1 MLHRRLSILREQ
13 SVRLVTFTDATGAR
27 VGALDASGAVRDI
40 TAADASLPRDML
52 ALIAANRL
60 ADIAA
65 AAAKAPVVSE
75 ARLLAPIPRTPKN
88 IFCVGK
94 NYHEHAREFAG
105 SGFDGGAKDVVP
117 PFPVVFSKPHTSII
131 ATGEPILS
139 HLDPT
144 GGLDYEGELAVVIG
158 KGGRGI
164 SKTAA
169 LSHVFG
175 YTIINDVTARHLQKR
190 HSQWI
195 LGKGLDSFCPM
206 GPAILT
212 ADDVPDP
219 TKLILTTWV
228 NGQQRQHAPV
238 SDLIFDI
245 PTLIEAISAAITLE
259 PGDVIATGTP
269 AGVGIGFS
277 PPVFLASGDV
287 VRIEVP
293 GIGVLE
299 NRVV

>member
-1 MLHRRLSILREQ
+1 M
-13 SVRLVTFTDATGAR
+13 RLVTFTDGMGTR

-40 TAADASLPRDML
+40 TALDPSLPRDML
-52 ALIAANRL
+52 GLIASGR
-60 ADIAA
+60 IAA
-65 AAAKAPVVSE
+65 GRVPAVMEAPIVTE
-75 ARLLAPIPRTPKN
+75 ARLLAPIPRPPKN
-88 IFCVGK
+88 VFCVGK
-94 NYHEHAREFAG
+94 NYHEHAKEFAG

-131 ATGEPILS
+131 ATGEPILG

-144 GGLDYEGELAVVIG
+144 GGLDYEGELGVVIG

-164 SKTAA
+164 TKADA
-169 LSHVFG
+169 LKHVFG

-212 ADDVPDP
+212 ADEVPDP
-219 TKLILTTWV
+219 TALTLTTWV
-228 NGQQRQHAPV
+228 NGEQRQHAPV
-238 SDLIFDI
+238 SDLIFDV

-269 AGVGIGFS
+269 AGVGIGFT
-277 PPVFLASGDV
+277 PPRFLASGDV

-293 GIGVLE
+293 GIGTLE
-299 NRVV
+299 NRVA

>member
-1 MLHRRLSILREQ
+1 M
-13 SVRLVTFTDATGAR
+13 RLVTFMREGRVQHEIGALAPDGAVLELAAVEPALKGETMVDLAGAEPALLERLRAALPRAPKVAGAR
-27 VGALDASGAVRDI
+27 LC
-40 TAADASLPRDML
+40 
-52 ALIAANRL
+52 
-60 ADIAA
+60 
-65 AAAKAPVVSE
+65 
-75 ARLLAPIPRTPKN
+75 APIPRPPKN
-88 IFCVGK
+88 VFCVGK
-94 NYHEHAREFAG
+94 NYHEHAKEFAG

-117 PFPVVFSKPHTSII
+117 PFPVVFSKPHTAII
-131 ATGEPILS
+131 ATGEPILGD
-139 HLDPT
+139 LDPT

-164 SKTAA
+164 RKADA
-169 LSHVFG
+169 LKHVFG
-175 YTIINDVTARHLQKR
+175 YTIVNDVTARHLQKR

-212 ADDVPDP
+212 ADEVPDP
-219 TKLILTTWV
+219 TQLVLTTWV
-228 NGQQRQHAPV
+228 NGEHRQKAPV
-238 SDLIFDI
+238 ADLIFDV

-277 PPVFLASGDV
+277 PPRFLAKGDV
-287 VRIEVP
+287 IRIEIT

-299 NRVV
+299 NRVA

>member
-1 MLHRRLSILREQ
+1 M
-13 SVRLVTFTDATGAR
+13 RLVTFTRPGR
-27 VGALDASGAVRDI
+27 LQQHVGALADDGTVLDLGAAEAMVRGQ
-40 TAADASLPRDML
+40 TML
-52 ALIAANRL
+52 T
-60 ADIAA
+60 IAA
-65 AAAKAPVVSE
+65 AEPALLDRLRAAVAKAPAVPD
-75 ARLLAPIPRTPKN
+75 ARLCAPIPRTPKN

-94 NYHEHAREFAG
+94 NYHEHAKEFAG

-139 HLDPT
+139 QMDPT
-144 GGLDYEGELAVVIG
+144 GGLDYEGELGVVIG
-158 KGGRGI
+158 QGGRGI
-164 SKTAA
+164 AKADA
-169 LSHVFG
+169 LKHVFG
-175 YTIINDVTARHLQKR
+175 YTIVNDVTARHLQKR

-195 LGKGLDSFCPM
+195 LGKGLDSFAPM

-212 ADDVPDP
+212 ADAVPDP
-219 TKLILTTWV
+219 TKLVLTTWV
-228 NGQQRQHAPV
+228 NGEQRQHAPV

-269 AGVGIGFS
+269 AGVGIGFN
-277 PPVFLASGDV
+277 PPKFMKPGDV

-299 NRVV
+299 NPVA

>member
-1 MLHRRLSILREQ
+1 M
-13 SVRLVTFTDATGAR
+13 RLVTFTDGMGAR
-27 VGALDASGAVRDI
+27 VGALDASGQVLDF
-40 TAADASLPRDML
+40 TAMDSSLPREML
-52 ALIAANRL
+52 GLIASGRIPS
-60 ADIAA
+60 IAG
-65 AAAKAPVVSE
+65 APVVTE

-88 IFCVGK
+88 VFCVGK
-94 NYHEHAREFAG
+94 NYHEHAKEFAG

-131 ATGEPILS
+131 ATGEPILG

-144 GGLDYEGELAVVIG
+144 GGLDYEGELGVVIG

-164 SKTAA
+164 AKADA
-169 LSHVFG
+169 LKHVFG

-212 ADDVPDP
+212 ADEVPDP
-219 TKLILTTWV
+219 TALTLTTWV
-228 NGQQRQHAPV
+228 NGEQRQHAPV
-238 SDLIFDI
+238 SDLIFNI

-269 AGVGIGFS
+269 AGVGIGFN
-277 PPVFLASGDV
+277 PPRFLASGDL

-299 NRVV
+299 NRVA

>member
-1 MLHRRLSILREQ
+1 M
-13 SVRLVTFTDATGAR
+13 RLVTFTDGMGAR
-27 VGALDASGAVRDI
+27 VGALDSSGAVRDI
-40 TAADASLPRDML
+40 TAVDASLPRDML
-52 ALIAANRL
+52 GLIASGRMPSIGA
-60 ADIAA
+60 
-65 AAAKAPVVSE
+65 APVVPE

-88 IFCVGK
+88 VFCVGK
-94 NYHEHAREFAG
+94 NYHEHAKEFAG

-131 ATGEPILS
+131 ATGEPILG

-144 GGLDYEGELAVVIG
+144 GGLDYEGELGVVIG

-164 SKTAA
+164 AKADSLK
-169 LSHVFG
+169 HVFG

-190 HSQWI
+190 HSQWV

-212 ADDVPDP
+212 ADEVPDP
-219 TKLILTTWV
+219 AKLTLTTWV
-228 NGQQRQHAPV
+228 NGEQRQHASV

-245 PTLIEAISAAITLE
+245 PTLIEAISAGITLE

-269 AGVGIGFS
+269 VGVGIGFS
-277 PPVFLASGDV
+277 PPRFLASGDV

-293 GIGVLE
+293 GIGILE
-299 NRVV
+299 NRVA